1 MKCIVCESY
10 AFTHICSACQ
20 TNFLSPALY
29 RRKLPNG
36 TDILSFY
43 KYEEIKELL
52 FTKHTDIGF
61 YIYTI
66 LAKLSFKKFAKEF
79 HTKEK
84 YISLAIDD
92 KSTSGYSHTALLNH
106 ALKTYNIRPLY
117 NKLRAQNSVSYS
129 GKSKQ
134 FRQENPRNFQLKKF
148 KDDESII
155 LVDDIVTTGQTLAQ
169 ACTKVEEQGQTVSFC
184 LTLTDVSLK

>member
-10 AFTHICSACQ
+10 TFAHICSTCQ
-20 TNFLSPALY
+20 ENFLCPSLY
-29 RRKLPNG
+29 KRKLSNNV
-36 TDILSFY
+36 DVFSFY
-43 KYEEIKELL
+43 RYEDIKELL

-92 KSTSGYSHTALLNH
+92 TIKSGYSHTAILNH
-106 ALKTYNIRPLY
+106 TLTSYNIKPLF
-117 NKLRAQNSVSYS
+117 NKLRAKNSVAYS
-129 GKSKQ
+129 GKSK
-134 FRQENPRNFQLKKF
+134 RYREENPRDFQLKKL
-148 KDDESII
+148 KCENII
-155 LVDDIVTTGQTLAQ
+155 LVDDIITTGSTLSQ
-169 ACTKVEEQGQTVSFC
+169 ACSEVQKQNKEVSFC

>member
-1 MKCIVCESY
+1 MKCILCESY
-10 AFTHICSACQ
+10 AFTHICPTCQ
-20 TNFLSPALY
+20 TSFLSPSFY
-29 RRKLPNG
+29 KRRLSNNV
-36 TDILSFY
+36 DVISFY

-66 LAKLSFKKFAKEF
+66 LAELSFEKFAQEF

-92 KSTSGYSHTALLNH
+92 ITRSGYSHTAILNH
-106 ALKTYNIRPLY
+106 KLKTYNIKPLF
-117 NKLRAQNSVSYS
+117 NKIRAKNSVSYS
-129 GKSKQ
+129 GKSKLY
-134 FRQENPRNFQLKKF
+134 REENLRDFQLKKLR
-148 KDDESII
+148 SNNII
-155 LVDDIVTTGQTLAQ
+155 LVDDIITTGSTLSQ
-169 ACTKVEEQGQTVSFC
+169 ACYEVQKQNKEVSFC